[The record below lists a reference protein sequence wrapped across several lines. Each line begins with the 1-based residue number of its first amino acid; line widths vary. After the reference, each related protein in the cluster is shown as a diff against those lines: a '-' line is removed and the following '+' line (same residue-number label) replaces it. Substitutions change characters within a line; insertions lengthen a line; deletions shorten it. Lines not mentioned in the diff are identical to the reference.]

1 MVKRRPRS
9 RAKRRPAPPKDVAL
23 ILQPTEDNEGFQVLR
38 RRGPDGPVEL
48 GTMRPLREG
57 RPLDGAGEVV
67 SLRPRQE
74 LPFLYDVKVELAETR
89 RPTNAGPPQVAALR
103 SRNGIAKGTMVVRS

>member
-1 MVKRRPRS
+1 MAKRPARPRGKRRS
-9 RAKRRPAPPKDVAL
+9 APPKDIAL

-38 RRGPDGPVEL
+38 RRGPDGPVEV

-67 SLRPRQE
+67 TLRPRNE
-74 LPFLYDVKVELAETR
+74 LPFLYDVKVELAETPR
-89 RPTNAGPPQVAALR
+89 LTSAGPAQVASEGYRRGWDAIWGGR
-103 SRNGIAKGTMVVRS
+103 